1 MFCYSFATLFL
12 FIADEI
18 STGIDAMDGSID
30 FLESGRLQNS
40 SYIRRPKSARIS
52 ENSESLM
59 TLGITFVFLTDHVLR
74 FAITCP
80 FGINLGN
87 GT

>member
-1 MFCYSFATLFL
+1 M
-12 FIADEI
+12 IGADEI
-18 STGIDAMDGSID
+18 STKLVAMGGLSD

-40 SYIRRPKSARIS
+40 SYISRPRSASIS

-59 TLGITFVFLTDHVLR
+59 TLGITFLFLTDHLLR